1 MLIDMVKEKQIKER
15 GRGSVEVTLLKH
27 VQGDQKE
34 KGDQLHKDK
43 GRWRG
48 N

>member
-27 VQGDQKE
+27 VQGDQLHVQ
-34 KGDQLHKDK
+34 GDQLHKDK
-43 GRWRG
+43 GRC
-48 N
+48 